1 MGLGWRQRQ
10 SREGGAAGGGMRNGG
25 CGGVQGAEAGDTGA
39 VGLLAPEA
47 HPTAR
52 RATRTRACVN
62 TSLSRCLCRASGE
75 GGNLMPCRERQ
86 GGQEGVRPS
95 WGRGLSAQ

>member
-1 MGLGWRQRQ
+1 M
-10 SREGGAAGGGMRNGG
+10 AGGGMRNGG

-39 VGLLAPEA
+39 VGLLVPEA

-52 RATRTRACVN
+52 RATITRACVN
-62 TSLSRCLCRASGE
+62 TSLSCCLCHAGGE
-75 GGNLMPCRERQ
+75 GGQLLPRGERQ